1 MPGSLNQVNLHNSSW
16 AWLIWQPLL
25 QIYPITSGSVKNKGA
40 IGFAWFWWEA
50 MSGLTPLPPVSLGGG
65 ALPPVHHG
73 PGGGCGGS
81 MAMVP
86 AGHPPHQQPMAMV
99 PAGHPPHQQ
108 PQQAAASAGSG
119 AIPWPS
125 MPMLSPYDM
134 MPPFDAGPAP
144 RATRGKGAPSSSG
157 GRRREAQQIY
167 AMYWGQMK
175 DRGAPV

>member
-1 MPGSLNQVNLHNSSW
+1 
-16 AWLIWQPLL
+16 
-25 QIYPITSGSVKNKGA
+25 
-40 IGFAWFWWEA
+40 
-50 MSGLTPLPPVSLGGG
+50 MSGLTPLPPVSLGG

-81 MAMVP
+81 MS
-86 AGHPPHQQPMAMV
+86 MAMV

-108 PQQAAASAGSG
+108 PQQAAAGSG
-119 AIPWPS
+119 GIPWPS

-134 MPPFDAGPAP
+134 MPPFDVGPAP
-144 RATRGKGAPSSSG
+144 RVNKGKGAASSSGG